1 MRMIAPFRSM
11 MPQERNQDDDRN
23 GNSNQPKQ
31 HPSSESHVDV
41 LRLACARAGSRT
53 NACRTK
59 AFRPAVAAGLSG
71 SEVSAGVFRNR
82 RAEAPFIRCVKEV
95 IMDWNRVSGNWKQ
108 VKGAVKQQWGK
119 LTDDNLT
126 AIDGQREKL
135 EGAIQNRY
143 GIARDETRKQGD
155 AWYQSQGWQ

>member
-1 MRMIAPFRSM
+1 MIAPFGSM

-31 HPSSESHVDV
+31 HSSSESHVDV

-53 NACRTK
+53 NVCRTK
-59 AFRPAVAAGLSG
+59 AFRPAVAAGLSA
-71 SEVSAGVFRNR
+71 SEASDDVFRNR
-82 RAEAPFIRCVKEV
+82 GAEAPFIRCVKEV

-119 LTDDNLT
+119 LTDDDLT
-126 AIDGQREKL
+126 EIDGRRETL
-135 EGAIQNRY
+135 EGVIQERY
-143 GIARDETRKQGD
+143 GIAMDETRKQID